1 MLKLRLLLLC
11 TFLASAGASAS
22 IASAQEVTQYPTR
35 EAEQMMARFSQCI
48 VHTVNSRALHRF
60 LRIVPTDPAFQTEGR
75 RLARDLCAPRIPG
88 GVTRLRFRLNLFRS
102 ALYSALYR
110 RDFGAGVPP
119 DLGSVP
125 PLLFSS
131 EFDGPAGDIPP
142 VMRVLRALGDCAAR
156 ADARSVHALLAT
168 EIGSRQER
176 PAINAVLPAVQ
187 HCLPQNQEVRFGRSM
202 LRGILAEALY
212 KLRSAASPPAAS

>member
-1 MLKLRLLLLC
+1 MLRLRLILLC
-11 TFLASAGASAS
+11 ASLATAGVSASAV
-22 IASAQEVTQYPTR
+22 SAQEVTQYPTR

-48 VHTVNSRALHRF
+48 VHTGNSRALYRF
-60 LRIVPTDPAFQTEGR
+60 LRIVPTDPAFQIAGR

-88 GVTRLRFRLNLFRS
+88 GVTRLQFRLNLFRS

-131 EFDGPAGDIPP
+131 EFDGPVGDIPP
-142 VMRVLRALGDCAAR
+142 ATRVMRALGDCAAR
-156 ADARSVHALLAT
+156 ADPGAVHALLVT

-176 PAINAVLPAVQ
+176 PAIAAVLPAVQ
-187 HCLPQNQEVRFGRSM
+187 HCLPEDRELRFGRGM